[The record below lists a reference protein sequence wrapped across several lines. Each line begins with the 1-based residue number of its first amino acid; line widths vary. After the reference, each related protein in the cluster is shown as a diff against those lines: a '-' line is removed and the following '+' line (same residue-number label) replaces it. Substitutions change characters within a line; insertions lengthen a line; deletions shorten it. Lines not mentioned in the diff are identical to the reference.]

1 MANEKNLK
9 PIRALSTEEAKKR
22 GSAGGKASGEARRKR
37 KALREQM
44 QLLLELPVTNRA
56 AFNKMAEF
64 GIDIGEID
72 SNTRLVYCLLQK
84 AYSGDV
90 AAIREVRSV
99 IGEDQN
105 ADAMEKLD
113 EMIAEMKRNAHADR

>member
-9 PIRALSTEEAKKR
+9 PIRALSKEEAKKR
-22 GSAGGKASGEARRKR
+22 GAAGGKASGESRRRR

-44 QLLLELPVTNRA
+44 RMLLELPVVDNKS
-56 AFNKMAEF
+56 FNAMAQF
-64 GIDIGEID
+64 GVELDEID
-72 SNTRLVYCLLQK
+72 NNTRLVYCLLKK
-84 AYSGDV
+84 AFTGDV

-105 ADAMEKLD
+105 ADAIARLD
-113 EMIAEMKRNAHADR
+113 EMIDALKGASHADG